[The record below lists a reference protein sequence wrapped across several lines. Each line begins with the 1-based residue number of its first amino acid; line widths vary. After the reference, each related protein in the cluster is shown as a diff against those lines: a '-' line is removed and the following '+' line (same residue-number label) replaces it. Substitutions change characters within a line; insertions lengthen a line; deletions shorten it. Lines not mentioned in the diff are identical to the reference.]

1 MSATRDLLL
10 CQLSA
15 LECAIAE
22 KQYDLELMTSMRD
35 ALAAGTIDVR
45 AALLEWMQRA
55 IDETGPALKEL
66 AELAAR
72 QAAMVRELEQSG
84 AAE

>member
-1 MSATRDLLL
+1 MNA
-10 CQLSA
+10 
-15 LECAIAE
+15 
-22 KQYDLELMTSMRD
+22 